1 MAEEASPADQAP
13 ASQAPA
19 SRAAG
24 NRPPAVLRDM
34 VPADIDFITALDK
47 VLFGIDSWPRDMFVG
62 ELSQPE
68 TRRYIIA
75 ELPSGVVPGE
85 GARTEGNAT
94 NAAEKQ
100 PVGYAG
106 LMCVPPIGDIQT
118 IGVLPEFEGRG
129 IARAMLDELIAE
141 AARRGAQDIMLE
153 VSSTNPRAQLLY
165 HRYGFEHIHTRR
177 RYYRDGSDGLIMR
190 LQLPDADTAG
200 AENTTE
206 KDPS

>member
-1 MAEEASPADQAP
+1 MI
-13 ASQAPA
+13 
-19 SRAAG
+19 
-24 NRPPAVLRDM
+24 
-34 VPADIDFITALDK
+34 PADIDFITALDK
-47 VLFGIDSWPRDMFVG
+47 TLFGVDSWPRDMFVG

-75 ELPSGVVPGE
+75 ELPSAVGH
-85 GARTEGNAT
+85 GNG
-94 NAAEKQ
+94 KQ
-100 PVGYAG
+100 TVGYAG

-141 AARRGAQDIMLE
+141 AARRGAADIMLE
-153 VSSTNPRAQLLY
+153 VSSTNPRAQKLY
-165 HRYGFEHIHTRR
+165 QRYGFEHIHTRR

-190 LQLPDADTAG
+190 LTLPPSAHETAAAHAAETDASP
-200 AENTTE
+200 

>member
-1 MAEEASPADQAP
+1 MAGNSPAEGPAP
-13 ASQAPA
+13 AGPAPA
-19 SRAAG
+19 DNGSVANAPVS
-24 NRPPAVLRDM
+24 NPPAVLRDM

-47 VLFGIDSWPRDMFVG
+47 TLFGIDSWPRDMFVG

-75 ELPSGVVPGE
+75 ELPSAVGLG
-85 GARTEGNAT
+85 
-94 NAAEKQ
+94 KQ
-100 PVGYAG
+100 AVGYAG

-118 IGVLPEFEGRG
+118 IGVLAEFEGRG

-153 VSSTNPRAQLLY
+153 VSSTNPRAQRLY
-165 HRYGFEHIHTRR
+165 ARYGFEHIHTRR
-177 RYYRDGSDGLIMR
+177 KYYRDGSDGLIMR
-190 LQLPDADTAG
+190 LQLPAG
-200 AENTTE
+200 NTENTTA

>member
-1 MAEEASPADQAP
+1 MTGNPSAGGTPAT
-13 ASQAPA
+13 
-19 SRAAG
+19 
-24 NRPPAVLRDM
+24 NPPAILRDM

-47 VLFGIDSWPRDMFVG
+47 TLFGIDSWPRDMFVG

-75 ELPSGVVPGE
+75 ELPSGVGLGSAGQE
-85 GARTEGNAT
+85 SGRQA
-94 NAAEKQ
+94 
-100 PVGYAG
+100 VGYAG

-118 IGVLPEFEGRG
+118 IGVLAEFEGRG

-141 AARRGAQDIMLE
+141 AARRGAEDIMLE
-153 VSSTNPRAQLLY
+153 VSSTNPRAQRLY
-165 HRYGFEHIHTRR
+165 ARYGFEHIHTRR

-190 LQLPDADTAG
+190 LHLPAG
-200 AENTTE
+200 TAENTTA

>member
-1 MAEEASPADQAP
+1 MAAAEPSHEP
-13 ASQAPA
+13 ASEQGPHPAHQPA
-19 SRAAG
+19 S
-24 NRPPAVLRDM
+24 LRDM

-47 VLFGIDSWPRDMFVG
+47 TLFGVDSWPRDMFVG

-75 ELPSGVVPGE
+75 ELPSAVGL
-85 GARTEGNAT
+85 
-94 NAAEKQ
+94 EKQ
-100 PVGYAG
+100 AVGYAG

-141 AARRGAQDIMLE
+141 AARRGAGDIMLE
-153 VSSTNPRAQLLY
+153 VSSTNPRAQKLY
-165 HRYGFEHIHTRR
+165 QRYGFEHIHTRR

-190 LQLPDADTAG
+190 LILPTPDSQM
-200 AENTTE
+200 

>member
-1 MAEEASPADQAP
+1 VPAAEAIDGQAARPAT
-13 ASQAPA
+13 
-19 SRAAG
+19 
-24 NRPPAVLRDM
+24 LRDM
-34 VPADIDFITALDK
+34 VPADIDFITELDRT
-47 VLFGIDSWPRDMFVG
+47 LFGVDSWPREMFVG

-75 ELPSGVVPGE
+75 ELPAAVGHQGE
-85 GARTEGNAT
+85 MQTA
-94 NAAEKQ
+94 
-100 PVGYAG
+100 GYAG

-141 AARRGAQDIMLE
+141 AVRRGAEDVMLE
-153 VSSTNPRAQLLY
+153 VSSTNPRAQRLY
-165 HRYGFEHIHTRR
+165 LRYGFEHIHTRR

-190 LQLPDADTAG
+190 LRLPAGTADAHT
-200 AENTTE
+200 